1 MMTPPMNSAASVS
14 VQGLLHDYGER
25 HVLRGLHFTVPE
37 GEIFGLLGPNGGG
50 KTTLFRILATL
61 LRPTGGRALIM
72 GHDVTRE
79 PGEVRRRI
87 GVVFQ
92 SPALDRV
99 LTVRENLHVH
109 GRLYGLSGRG
119 LRGAAEEMLRR
130 VRLLDRA
137 DDRVGTLSGG
147 LMRRAEIAKGLLHRP
162 RLLLMDEPSS
172 GLDPGARQDLWEL
185 LRDLRGH
192 DGTTVLLTTHLME
205 EAERCDRLA
214 ILSDGVLVAAGTPRQ
229 LKAEIGGDVIVISA
243 AAPEEIR
250 QGIETRF
257 GGPVQVVDGSV
268 RLERPSGHEL
278 IPRLVE
284 TFADRIDSVT
294 LGRPTLLDVFIHKT
308 GHRFFGDETPAR
320 SSGRG
325 VT

>member
-1 MMTPPMNSAASVS
+1 MMAPPMSVPAC
-14 VQGLLHDYGER
+14 VEIHGLVHDYGER
-25 HVLRGLHFTVPE
+25 RVLSGLDVSVRQ

-61 LRPTGGRALIM
+61 MRPTGGRALVL
-72 GHDVTRE
+72 GHDVARE
-79 PGEVRRRI
+79 ANEVRRLI

-92 SPALDRV
+92 SPALDRK
-99 LTVRENLHVH
+99 LTVRENLLVQ
-109 GRLYGLSGRG
+109 GRLYGL
-119 LRGAAEEMLRR
+119 GARQIRQASDDMLRR

-137 DDRVGTLSGG
+137 EDRVERLSGG

-185 LRDLRGH
+185 LRELRGR
-192 DGTTVLLTTHLME
+192 DATTILLTTHLME

-214 ILSDGVLVAAGTPRQ
+214 ILSEGALVAEGAPRD
-229 LKAEIGGDVIVISA
+229 LKKEIGGDVIVITTTS
-243 AAPEEIR
+243 PGEVR
-250 QGIETRF
+250 DGIERRF
-257 GGPVQVVDGSV
+257 GGPVRVVDGTV

-278 IPRLVE
+278 IPRIVE
-284 TFADRIDSVT
+284 AFADRIDSVT

-308 GHRFFGDETPAR
+308 GHRFFEDEAA
-320 SSGRG
+320 
-325 VT
+325 